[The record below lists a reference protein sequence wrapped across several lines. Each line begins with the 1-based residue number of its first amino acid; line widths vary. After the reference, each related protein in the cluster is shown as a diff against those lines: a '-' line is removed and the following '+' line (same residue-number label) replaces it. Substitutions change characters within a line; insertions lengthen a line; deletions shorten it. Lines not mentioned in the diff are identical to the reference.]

1 MMNITFK
8 NITCPINSEDMTSLD
23 IINPIFSSILAWITY
38 FSHFNWLYCRFIPF
52 EEHMFVFHIFATV
65 TLTYIWNSSITT
77 GNLPLHYGLIFF
89 AIFDLEI
96 TWYQVF
102 HWSSASFCFSNLYF
116 FMNNLIEHSIIL
128 GLVFGITYFLN
139 ISTRFILALGFLEIL
154 FFFHW
159 VFHWENYHT
168 KYHKWR
174 LKHKKNK
181 QISYYLLPGEKL
193 DKCVEPQ
200 CFDKLGRWMFL
211 RKKVYK
217 YN

>member
-1 MMNITFK
+1 MNITFK
-8 NITCPINSEDMTSLD
+8 NLTCSINSEDMTSFD
-23 IINPIFSSILAWITY
+23 IINPILSSILAWMSY
-38 FSHFNWLYCRFIPF
+38 FSHFNWLYHHFVPF
-52 EEHMFVFHIFATV
+52 EEHMFVFHTFATL

-77 GNLPLHYGLIFF
+77 GNIPLYYGIIFF
-89 AIFDLEI
+89 AFFDLEI

-102 HWSSASFCFSNLYF
+102 YWSSASFCYSNLSF
-116 FMNNLIEHSIIL
+116 FMANLIENSIIL
-128 GLVFGITYFLN
+128 GLIFGITYFLN

-159 VFHWENYHT
+159 VFHWEYYHT
-168 KYHKWR
+168 KYDKWR

-181 QISYYLLPGEKL
+181 QVSYYLLSGEKL